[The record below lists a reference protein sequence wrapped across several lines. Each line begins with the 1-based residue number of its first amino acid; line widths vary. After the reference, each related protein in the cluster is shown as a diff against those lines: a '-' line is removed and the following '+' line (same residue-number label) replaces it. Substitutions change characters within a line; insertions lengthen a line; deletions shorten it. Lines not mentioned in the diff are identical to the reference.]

1 MSRSKLL
8 LIYVILFIIKCYN
21 CSAQEI
27 FSNQWFIGIKI
38 QVIHFETFPPYSKLL
53 DSFPLDTNT
62 IVKGN
67 ANICDSNGNLLLATD
82 GIKLYNAEGEYIDG
96 GGENINND
104 SLTWEYGYDYPASN
118 GNIVLPKKDN
128 QFYIFSSTMSDAK
141 CNYFFHSGTNDTFDF
156 DEVRY
161 SIVDMSANGGKGK
174 IIEKNKLLLHSD
186 AYPWVNKTNF
196 TACRHANGRDWWLL
210 KPSARMRQVLYKFLV
225 TPDTIFTFVE
235 QRPLLFNT
243 WAYDNRGQSAFS
255 MDGTQYAEC
264 NQYGPHTIYDF
275 DRCSGEL
282 SLKRVINLL
291 PFRDTFGNWIDGSQP
306 TWSGLCYS
314 PNGRFLYTSD
324 FWNVY
329 QIDLWNTNDTTAI
342 VRVSKDTSYTPTPW
356 GHPNYEGMQLTPTG
370 VIYLGNRHGV
380 SPFVNAITDPDS
392 LGGAC
397 GFLFKYFKTD
407 SINGIEIGNVNNP
420 PNLPFYGLGKLEGSP
435 CDTLKSYTEPPPTAS
450 AEIIVPNAFSP
461 NGDGKNDTWHILNV
475 PQLQLA
481 GITIQAVGVYNRWGN
496 EVFKNSD
503 INFSWDAKGWAS
515 DSYYYY
521 IRYKTKEGASKVQK
535 GSVSV
540 VR

>member
-1 MSRSKLL
+1 MSYNRNVLIILL
-8 LIYVILFIIKCYN
+8 LSLFSSNILSQNFL
-21 CSAQEI
+21 
-27 FSNQWFIGIKI
+27 SNQWLVGTSAQIIK
-38 QVIHFETFPPYSKLL
+38 FDSLEPYGKFMGNFPY
-53 DSFPLDTNT
+53 DTL
-62 IVKGN
+62 IIIKGN
-67 ANICDSNGNLLLATD
+67 ANICDSNGHLLLATD
-82 GIKLYNAEGEYIDG
+82 GIKLYNAKGEFIDG
-96 GGENINND
+96 GGENIDND
-104 SLTWEYGYDYPASN
+104 SLTWDYGFDNAYANSAL
-118 GNIVLPKKDN
+118 ILPKGDN
-128 QFYIFSSTMSDAK
+128 QYYIFKTTMSDAK
-141 CNYFFHSGTNDTFDF
+141 WTKYNYNWNNDTFDF

-161 SIVDMSANGGKGK
+161 SIVDMNANGGKGK
-174 IIEKNKLLLHSD
+174 IVEKNKLLLHTD
-186 AYPWVNKTNF
+186 EYPWVNKTNF

-225 TPDTIFTFVE
+225 TSDTIITYKE
-235 QRPLLFNT
+235 YRPLLFQDLM
-243 WAYDNRGQSAFS
+243 YDNRGQSTFS

-291 PFRDTFGNWIDGSQP
+291 PFRDTFGNWIDGNQP

-370 VIYLGNRHGV
+370 VIYLGHRNGT
-380 SPFVNAITDPDS
+380 A
-392 LGGAC
+392 
-397 GFLFKYFKTD
+397 KK
-407 SINGIEIGNVNNP
+407 INGILVPDNFQDSCQFMFDYLVLDSVNGYTGNP

-435 CDTLKSYTEPPPTAS
+435 CDTIKPYVEPPPVAS
-450 AEIIVPNAFSP
+450 AEIIIPNAFSP

-475 PQLQLA
+475 PQLQQA
-481 GITIQAVGVYNRWGN
+481 GITLQTVGVYNRWGN
-496 EVFKNSD
+496 EVFKSSD
-503 INFSWDAKGWAS
+503 INFAWDAKGWVS